1 MSVATKGLQEQLLAW
16 EKLMWR
22 EEALAVW
29 EEKARNFE
37 MALVKVSAD
46 LDVEWAKTE
55 ATRKEYLNKM
65 EAYTTRAKHTL
76 GLDKMLGE
84 NKV

>member
-1 MSVATKGLQEQLLAW
+1 
-16 EKLMWR
+16 
-22 EEALAVW
+22 
-29 EEKARNFE
+29 